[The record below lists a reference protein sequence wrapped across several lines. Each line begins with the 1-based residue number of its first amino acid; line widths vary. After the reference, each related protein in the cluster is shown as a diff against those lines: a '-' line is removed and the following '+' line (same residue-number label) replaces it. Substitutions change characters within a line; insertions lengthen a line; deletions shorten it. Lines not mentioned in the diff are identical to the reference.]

1 MYLSYSTALTADFI
15 AIYTPGFS
23 DMIRRSCDST
33 LITWSMAS
41 QYTPTVAKIKTG
53 ESSAVGSETVS
64 WTVRETFG
72 WQGKL
77 NGKRHKCNEARIPT
91 NAFYLKRKAFIA
103 WKAAT
108 CCSMII
114 SNYWMRLSRIWRI
127 LQIEKCVT
135 VSEVDNNLRDL
146 QNSSYFISY
155 ESRSIIVLLFLQNN
169 SKFKNKL
176 KSANLGRCKFISVM
190 HLYREV

>member
-91 NAFYLKRKAFIA
+91 NAFYLKRKA
-103 WKAAT
+103 
-108 CCSMII
+108 
-114 SNYWMRLSRIWRI
+114 LSRGKRRHATAWFWRH
-127 LQIEKCVT
+127 
-135 VSEVDNNLRDL
+135 R
-146 QNSSYFISY
+146 F
-155 ESRSIIVLLFLQNN
+155 SIIKLFPNLVNNCWLWWTMRVVLTNQKQENILN
-169 SKFKNKL
+169 
-176 KSANLGRCKFISVM
+176 
-190 HLYREV
+190 E

>member
-77 NGKRHKCNEARIPT
+77 NGKRHNCNEARIPT
-91 NAFYLKRKAFIA
+91 NASYLKRKA
-103 WKAAT
+103 
-108 CCSMII
+108 
-114 SNYWMRLSRIWRI
+114 LSRGKRRHARAWFWRH
-127 LQIEKCVT
+127 
-135 VSEVDNNLRDL
+135 R
-146 QNSSYFISY
+146 F
-155 ESRSIIVLLFLQNN
+155 SIIKLFPNLVNNCWLWWTMRVVLTNQKQENILN
-169 SKFKNKL
+169 
-176 KSANLGRCKFISVM
+176 
-190 HLYREV
+190 E

>member
-91 NAFYLKRKAFIA
+91 NAFYLKRKA
-103 WKAAT
+103 
-108 CCSMII
+108 
-114 SNYWMRLSRIWRI
+114 LSRGKRRHATAWSLAIIEWGWVEYEEFCRLRSVWPCPRWITTSEICRI
-127 LQIEKCVT
+127 LH
-135 VSEVDNNLRDL
+135 
-146 QNSSYFISY
+146 ISY
-155 ESRSIIVLLFLQNN
+155 LTKADQ
-169 SKFKNKL
+169 
-176 KSANLGRCKFISVM
+176 
-190 HLYREV
+190 